1 MQSRQ
6 PEGRNFASYRKS
18 QDVRSKNERD
28 RIINNRKR
36 SFRRLFVAFC
46 SLIILVTTTTLLPTP
61 AKAVADPV
69 LGAAGEFQLVSG
81 TAITLGGAITGLD
94 PTNTST
100 STPAVNGLR
109 SAIATLSALP
119 STSVPADLGGRT
131 YLPGTYA
138 SAGGAAFAMTT
149 NVILDG
155 KNDCASKFIFITPAA
170 MNTTAGI
177 SITLINGAKA
187 SNVFWVVGG
196 AITTGASNKLVGN
209 FLSSAA
215 MTIGASSSIDG
226 RFLALAAITVGAS
239 VEFLG
244 FPISGCADP
253 VGALLISVPE
263 SMKKQDLDPG
273 ASLVMEMDSATVTDT
288 RGNGPSASW
297 TVTTVC
303 SDFSDEKGN
312 VLGAENFAYLVKN
325 LTITGGLVVTAQR
338 LTSMRTLAT
347 ILIATSGEGI
357 NSATWIPVIT
367 LSVPIEQVE
376 GTYKGSITHS
386 VF

>member
-1 MQSRQ
+1 M
-6 PEGRNFASYRKS
+6 KT
-18 QDVRSKNERD
+18 SKD
-28 RIINNRKR
+28 DKIIKILICN
-36 SFRRLFVAFC
+36 
-46 SLIILVTTTTLLPTP
+46 IILLLGSIIVPPDTAQAVT
-61 AKAVADPV
+61 DPV
-69 LGAAGEFQLVSG
+69 LGVASNFQIVSG
-81 TAITLGGAITGLD
+81 AAITLGGAITGLN

-100 STPAVNGLR
+100 STPAVNDLR

-138 SAGGAAFAMTT
+138 AAGGAAFAMTT

-177 SITLINGAKA
+177 SIKLINGAKA

-244 FPISGCADP
+244 FPIAICSPTVEG
-253 VGALLISVPE
+253 LSISVPASAE
-263 SMKKQDLDPG
+263 RRDLQAG
-273 ASLVMEMDSATVTDT
+273 ETIIIEMGQATVTDT
-288 RGNGPSASW
+288 RGNGPNSSW
-297 TVTTVC
+297 TVSTIC
-303 SDFSDEKGN
+303 SGLNAGPDKS
-312 VLGAENFAYLVKN
+312 LGGQYFAYAVGN
-325 LTITGGLVVTAQR
+325 LSKTGGLVIATQT
-338 LTSMRTLAT
+338 LTSMSTLAT
-347 ILIATSGEGI
+347 ILSATSGAGT
-357 NSATWIPVIT
+357 NSATWNPVIT
-367 LSVPIEQVE
+367 ISIPEDQAA
-376 GTYKGSITHS
+376 GTYTGTITHS
-386 VF
+386 VY